1 MPAKLFLGFPGHPM
15 MSSAYIIEPQ
25 RRVEVIHETDV
36 LVVGS
41 GPGGL
46 AAALAAARAGV
57 DVTLVERFGCFGG
70 NITVVGVEGFA
81 WYRHEKTIEAG
92 GIGREFEER
101 AKEMGAA
108 VPESQSLSY
117 ELDSEGFK
125 LVADRLVEEAGIR
138 PMLHRQFVAPIM
150 DGNLITGIITESKAG
165 REAILAARVIDA
177 TGDAD
182 VATRAGAPTIK
193 TPIERMQAASVMFHL
208 AGVDKQAFL
217 AGVRTDPQTYGDWS
231 TGEWQIE
238 TSGKEDA
245 MFSPFLGK
253 PFARAIRDGVIP
265 AHLNTISGTWGA
277 LHDTGELTYMNLIHL
292 AGCDGTDPDSMTRF
306 EIEGR
311 RQSMLAIEAL
321 RRYTPG
327 CSHARLRNF
336 GMTIGIRDTRK
347 LDAVYNMTEQDVRGE
362 ARFDDTIGIYPEF
375 IDGYGVL
382 ILPTTGRYMHIPY
395 RSMLPQAVE
404 NLLIAGRAIG
414 GDSIAHA
421 ATRNMA
427 CCAVSGQGAGVAAAL
442 SVKHGQSAREVDIV
456 PVQAELQRQ
465 GVRIH

>member
-1 MPAKLFLGFPGHPM
+1 MAETPRFITEPAR
-15 MSSAYIIEPQ
+15 Q
-25 RRVEVIHETDV
+25 VEVIHHTDV

-46 AAALAAARAGV
+46 AAAIAAARTGV
-57 DVTLVERFGCFGG
+57 EVTLVERFGCFGG
-70 NITVVGVEGFA
+70 NITVIGVEGLA
-81 WYRHEKTIEAG
+81 WYRHEATVEAN

-125 LVADRLVEEAGIR
+125 VVADRLVEEAGIR
-138 PMLHRQFVAPIM
+138 PMLHRMFVAPVM
-150 DGNLITGIITESKAG
+150 AGDTITGIIVESKAG
-165 REAILAARVIDA
+165 REAILAGIVIDA

-182 VATRAGAPTIK
+182 IAHRAGAPVFK
-193 TPIERMQAASVMFHL
+193 TPIEHMQAASVMFHL
-208 AGVDKQAFL
+208 AGVDKKAFL
-217 AGVRTDPQTYGDWS
+217 EGVRQDPQTYGDWS

-238 TSGKEDA
+238 TSGKEDK

-253 PFARAIRDGVIP
+253 PFAQAIREGIIP
-265 AHLNTISGTWGA
+265 PHLNTIAGTWGA
-277 LHDTGELTYMNLIHL
+277 VHDTGELTYMNLVHL
-292 AGCDGTDPDSMTRF
+292 AGCDGTDPDSMTTF

-311 RQSMLAIEAL
+311 RQAMLAIEAL

-327 CSHARLRNF
+327 CEGARLRNF

-347 LDAVYNMTEQDVRGE
+347 IDAVYNLTEGDVRNEG
-362 ARFDDTIGIYPEF
+362 RFDDTIGIYPEF

-395 RSMLPQAVE
+395 RSLLPRGVK
-404 NLLIAGRAIG
+404 NLLVAGRAIG
-414 GDSIAHA
+414 GDRIAHA

-427 CCAVSGQGAGVAAAL
+427 CCAVTGQGAGIAAAL
-442 SVKHGQSAREVDIV
+442 SVKLGRDPARIDIV
-456 PVQAELQRQ
+456 AVQSELERQ
-465 GVRIH
+465 GVRIY